1 MLLKQIKRVTSNK
14 IYLTWVKH
22 ALGEGNIFKMH
33 AFKWIMH
40 AFLADDMLL
49 KILSQ
54 IKAQGNSRKKVYQD
68 RYRTQKV
75 LLKKWIYEDIKARLK
90 LALKD

>member
-1 MLLKQIKRVTSNK
+1 MHWVKVIYLKCMLLKWI
-14 IYLTWVKH
+14 I
-22 ALGEGNIFKMH
+22 H
-33 AFKWIMH
+33 AF
-40 AFLADDMLL
+40 FADDMLL

-54 IKAQGNSRKKVYQD
+54 IKPQDNSRKKVYQD
-68 RYRTQKV
+68 RYRTQKI